1 MNRRVVA
8 KVLSLASVSALVIGT
23 MAGCGSKESKATSIA
38 QIKDELVAS
47 TGAVAAESVFSR
59 GVYVNYAKDAENPDK
74 TYFYV
79 FNGDGTG
86 SIEDGAAD
94 TSNYFEYEIGKKD
107 VTFYI
112 GSIDPIEEKFT
123 VKSTE
128 DGFVYGSFED
138 GLELVFEPVTDV
150 EVDTFNATNYIN
162 GQKGEPFV
170 YHDANGWSVKYD
182 PEVFTVNQGGPMTTF
197 VYTAESAGTN
207 MITATYT
214 VDKTA
219 EDSIKEL
226 GEAIGGDKVI
236 YTEGIFP
243 GTEDVKGYWV
253 VLNPE
258 EGGSGG
264 YMTAIARDYMDGALI
279 FEIDGHFG
287 EDEENNMLV
296 SDTLAGVI
304 DSLTFDTK

>member
-1 MNRRVVA
+1 MNGRSIA
-8 KVLSLASVSALVIGT
+8 KALSLASVSVLVVGT
-23 MAGCGSKESKATSIA
+23 MVGCGSSESKATSIA

-86 SIEDGAAD
+86 SIEDGVAD
-94 TSNYFEYEIGKKD
+94 TSNYFEYEIGKKY
-107 VTFYI
+107 VTFLM

-128 DGFVYGSFED
+128 DGYVYGSFED
-138 GLELVFEPVTDV
+138 GLELVFEPVADV
-150 EVDTFNATNYIN
+150 DVDDFDATNYVN
-162 GQKGEPFV
+162 GKNGDDFV

-182 PEVFTVNQGGPMTTF
+182 PEVITVNAGGPMTTF

-214 VDKTA
+214 VDKNA

-226 GEAIGGDKVI
+226 GKAIGDQAI

-243 GTEDVKGYWV
+243 GTEDVRGYWV
-253 VLNPE
+253 VLNPV
-258 EGGSGG
+258 EGGSGA

-279 FEIDGHFG
+279 FELDGHFG

-296 SDTLAGVI
+296 SDTLAGII
-304 DSLTFDTK
+304 DSLTFE

>member
-1 MNRRVVA
+1 MNRRFVS
-8 KVLSLASVSALVIGT
+8 KVLCLASVSTLVIGT
-23 MAGCGSKESKATSIA
+23 MTGCGSSESKATSIA

-47 TGAVAAESVFSR
+47 TGAMAAESVFSR

-94 TSNYFEYEIGKKD
+94 TSNYFEYKIGKKD

-123 VKSTE
+123 VKSSE
-128 DGFVYGSFED
+128 DGYVYGSFED
-138 GLELVFEPVTDV
+138 GLELVFEPVSDV
-150 EVDTFNATNYIN
+150 EVDSFNATNYVNEQN
-162 GQKGEPFV
+162 GHDFV

-182 PEVFTVNQGGPMTTF
+182 PEVITVNAGGPMTTF

-214 VDKTA
+214 VDKNA
-219 EDSIKEL
+219 EESIKEL
-226 GEAIGGDKVI
+226 GKALGDKAF

-258 EGGSGG
+258 EGTSGG
-264 YMTAIARDYMDGALI
+264 YVTAMARDYMEGALI
-279 FEIDGHFG
+279 FEMDGHFG

-296 SDTLAGVI
+296 SDTLAGIV
-304 DSLTFDTK
+304 DSLTFETK

>member
-1 MNRRVVA
+1 MNRRFVS

-23 MAGCGSKESKATSIA
+23 MSGCGSSESKATSIA

-86 SIEDGAAD
+86 SIEDATAD
-94 TSNYFEYEIGKKD
+94 TSNYFEYDIGKKD

-112 GSIDPIEEKFT
+112 GSIDPVEEIFT
-123 VKSTE
+123 VKSVE
-128 DGFVYGSFED
+128 DGYVYGSFDD
-138 GLELVFEPVTDV
+138 GLELVFEPVDV
-150 EVDTFNATNYIN
+150 DVDTFNATNYIN
-162 GQKGEPFV
+162 GQNGDAFV

-182 PEVFTVNQGGPMTTF
+182 PEVITVNAGGPMTTF

-214 VDKTA
+214 VDKNA

-226 GEAIGGDKVI
+226 GKALGDKAI
-236 YTEGIFP
+236 YTEGVFP

-264 YMTAIARDYMDGALI
+264 YMTAIARDYMEGTLI

-296 SDTLAGVI
+296 SDTLAGII
-304 DSLTFDTK
+304 DSLTFEAE